1 MTVILPGPRSGAHE
15 PSGATESEVPVS
27 VLSDPLFSHVLG
39 APYLYDPYPAL
50 ASVRERMPVFR
61 SRLGPWVVTSHQLV
75 SAALR
80 HPDLI
85 ADPRGSAMYRRY
97 LGAHHGRDFGR
108 QALSSMQFRDGQE
121 HLRIRRAFAAFL
133 NAAERKARHRAWI
146 RELANSLA
154 DELGRVP
161 APVDFVT
168 QFARRL
174 PALML
179 CRMLDLPAADA
190 DQLAQMAE
198 SLVAA
203 DDPEFLLD
211 ESRHAITERASVQAS
226 RYFGLALVH
235 RRKHLGDDLLSHL
248 LSSLEAHDLCSLE
261 ELVVNLIFFLV
272 AGIKTTT
279 DLLGNAVYALGNCA
293 DVWAQVRADR
303 SGVPKLVEEC
313 FRHDSPIQQTPRFAA
328 CALELGGARIEGGAH
343 VMLMLAAA
351 NRDPSVFVDPDRLQP
366 ERHNIREHVGFGGG
380 AHHCLGSMLAR
391 QAAEAALAALTERF
405 SELRLEAGRQRAVG
419 FTLRGFRRLPVTPV
433 RA

>member
-1 MTVILPGPRSGAHE
+1 MTVMLPGPRSDAHG
-15 PSGATESEVPVS
+15 PPGVTEAETPVS
-27 VLSDPLFSHVLG
+27 VFSDPLFSHVLG

-97 LGAHHGRDFGR
+97 LGAHRGREFGR

-121 HLRIRRAFAAFL
+121 HLRIRRAFAVFL
-133 NAAERKARHRAWI
+133 NTAERKAQHRAWTQEI
-146 RELANSLA
+146 VNSLA
-154 DELGRVP
+154 DDLGRAVGP
-161 APVDFVT
+161 ADFVT

-174 PALML
+174 PALLL
-179 CRMLDLPAADA
+179 CRMLHLPAADA
-190 DQLAQMAE
+190 DLVAQMAE

-211 ESRHAITERASVQAS
+211 ESRHQITARASVQAS
-226 RYFGLALVH
+226 RYFGLALVQ

-248 LSSLEAHDLCSLE
+248 LTSLEAQDLCSLE
-261 ELVVNLIFFLV
+261 ELVVNLIFFTV

-279 DLLGNAVYALGNCA
+279 DLLGNAVHSLGGCP

-303 SGVPKLVEEC
+303 SSVPKLVEEC

-328 CALELGGARIEGGAH
+328 SEIELGGARIEAGAH
-343 VMLMLAAA
+343 VMLMLGAA
-351 NRDPSVFVDPDRLQP
+351 NRDPAAFADPDRLWP
-366 ERHNIREHVGFGGG
+366 DRHNIRDHVGFGGG
-380 AHHCLGSMLAR
+380 THHCLGSMLAR
-391 QAAEAALAALTERF
+391 QEAEAAFEALTERF
-405 SELRLEAGRQRAVG
+405 AALRLEAGRQRVVG

-433 RA
+433 FA